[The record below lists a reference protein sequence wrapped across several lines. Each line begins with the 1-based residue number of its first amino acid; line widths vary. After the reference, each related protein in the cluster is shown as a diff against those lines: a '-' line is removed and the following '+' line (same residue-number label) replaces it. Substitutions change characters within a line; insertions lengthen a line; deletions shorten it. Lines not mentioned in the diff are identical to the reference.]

1 MIRNMLLSLKS
12 QKNLLAGSEIN
23 RWLAGSML
31 FSVFLVIARIIYS
44 GNLTFI
50 FLTWNL
56 VLAAIPYLITQH
68 LRNQPQLV
76 SNNLKFAVIFL
87 VWLLFIPNSFY
98 IITDLFHL
106 GQPIVPIWF
115 DLAVIISFAWNGLLL
130 GVLSVREMEKNIN
143 GLFKIKNEMIFLLP
157 IMFLN
162 ALGIYVGRFLRFN
175 SWDVISNPFALAS
188 DIIDLLIHPFA
199 HKYPWAMI
207 GCYSLLMSF
216 FYITLKKI
224 GKHIL

>member
-23 RWLAGSML
+23 RWLAGSMA
-31 FSVFLVIARIIYS
+31 FSVSFIIARIIYS

-50 FLTWNL
+50 FLIWNL
-56 VLAAIPYLITQH
+56 FLGAIPYFITYYLGKKPH
-68 LRNQPQLV
+68 LVNHKW
-76 SNNLKFAVIFL
+76 KFPLIFL

-98 IITDLFHL
+98 ILTDLFHL

-115 DLAVIISFAWNGLLL
+115 DLALLISFAWNGLLL
-130 GVLSVREMEKNIN
+130 GVLSVREMEKYIN
-143 GLFKIKNEMIFLLP
+143 EKFKLKNEMVFLLP

-188 DIIDLLIHPFA
+188 DIIDLLIHPFS

-207 GCYSLLMSF
+207 VCYSLLMSF

>member
-1 MIRNMLLSLKS
+1 MFLSLKS

-31 FSVFLVIARIIYS
+31 FSVFLVIARIVYS

-56 VLAAIPYLITQH
+56 FLAAIPYFITYQ
-68 LRNQPQLV
+68 LRNKPNLV
-76 SNNLKFAVIFL
+76 LSKWKFSLVFL

-130 GVLSVREMEKNIN
+130 GVLSVREMEKHVTVIFR
-143 GLFKIKNEMIFLLP
+143 LRNELSFLLP
-157 IMFLN
+157 VMFLN

-188 DIIDLLIHPFA
+188 EIIDLLIHPFA

-224 GKHIL
+224 GKQIL

>member
-1 MIRNMLLSLKS
+1 MIRNMLLTLKS

-31 FSVFLVIARIIYS
+31 FSVSLVIARIIYS

-50 FLTWNL
+50 FLIWNL
-56 VLAAIPYLITQH
+56 FLAAVPYFITHQ
-68 LRNQPQLV
+68 LRNKPHLI
-76 SNNLKFAVIFL
+76 SNKWKFSVIFL
-87 VWLLFIPNSFY
+87 IWLLFIPNSFY

-115 DLAVIISFAWNGLLL
+115 DLALIISFAWNGLLL
-130 GVLSVREMEKNIN
+130 GILSVREMEKNIN
-143 GLFKIKNEMIFLLP
+143 GIFKIKNEMIFLLP

-175 SWDVISNPFALAS
+175 SWDVISNPFALAT
-188 DIIDLLIHPFA
+188 DMIDLLIHPFSN
-199 HKYPWAMI
+199 KYPWAMI
-207 GCYSLLMSF
+207 VCYSLLMSF

-224 GKHIL
+224 GKQIL